1 MARSASS
8 KRAHGLT
15 LIELMVALT
24 ISAILG
30 LVVFITLGFGFRQD
44 ADNSGLTQMNDNA
57 RAALTLLTRDLQSA
71 GFMLSMAQP
80 HCQLT
85 LTYNSKQN
93 GYSTQAPVWAAS
105 QASGTA
111 LPLQTAAPGYG
122 SGYAQQALM
131 MTSAPS
137 IPQFVANS
145 MPALSVVQFGTTQ
158 SGSGQGAMNST
169 QLPVSTNQLLSGQ
182 GLNIGDIAYLAVPM
196 NGGIVCLRI
205 PIVNNNASTGQGA
218 TYIKSSPS
226 DLMPSTGYTGYAAQ
240 IPGAFGTLSNGNLIH
255 SQLID
260 LGSATGTLEIQQYW
274 INKSSGQT
282 FPVLQRSTY
291 DAMSDALISQ
301 QAIAPGAVSLQ
312 ALFGVIPSTATL
324 GQTAPTWKTWGN
336 VGPTDQL
343 VEVAL
348 ALVMR
353 TLQADPQYTAPKTIT
368 VPQPASNLAAPDKFV
383 DYTPGTA
390 EAHHHFAVYVTQ
402 VWLRNVASSAGT
414 GTGSSSS
421 GSSSSSSG
429 SGSSTSGST
438 STSTST
444 STSGS
449 TSTST
454 SGSGSGST
462 GSDST
467 TSESGD
473 G

>member
-1 MARSASS
+1 MDRSAYS
-8 KRAHGLT
+8 KRARGLT
-15 LIELMVALT
+15 LIELMVALA

-30 LVVFITLGFGFRQD
+30 LIVFITLGFGFRQD
-44 ADNSGLTQMNDNA
+44 ADNSTLAQMNDNA

-85 LTYNSKQN
+85 LTYDSKQS
-93 GYSTQAPVWAAS
+93 GYATQAPVWAAS

-111 LPLQTAAPGYG
+111 LPLQTTAPGYG
-122 SGYAQQALM
+122 SGYGQQALM

-145 MPALSVVQFGTTQ
+145 MPPLSVVQFGTTQ
-158 SGSGQGAMNST
+158 SGNGQGAMNST
-169 QLPVSTNQLLSGQ
+169 QLPISTNQLIGSQ
-182 GLNIGDIAYLAVPM
+182 ALNIGDIAYLAVPM

-218 TYIKSSPS
+218 TYIKSAPS
-226 DLMPSTGYTGYAAQ
+226 SLMPSTGYTGYSAQ
-240 IPGAFGTLSNGNLIH
+240 IPSTFGSLTNSNLIH

-260 LGSATGTLEIQQYW
+260 IGSATDTLEIQQYW
-274 INKSSGQT
+274 INQSSGQT

-291 DAMSDALISQ
+291 DALNDSLISQ

-312 ALFGVIPSTATL
+312 ALFGVIPATATI
-324 GQTAPTWKTWGN
+324 GQTAPTWKTWGD

-368 VPQPASNLAAPDKFV
+368 VPQPGSGLVAPDAFV
-383 DYTPGTA
+383 DYTPSAA

-402 VWLRNVASSAGT
+402 VWLRNVATNTVSSASGGGT
-414 GTGSSSS
+414 SGDGGTGS
-421 GSSSSSSG
+421 
-429 SGSSTSGST
+429 
-438 STSTST
+438 
-444 STSGS
+444 
-449 TSTST
+449 
-454 SGSGSGST
+454 
-462 GSDST
+462 
-467 TSESGD
+467 D

>member
-1 MARSASS
+1 MDRSASS
-8 KRAHGLT
+8 KRARGLT
-15 LIELMVALT
+15 LVELLVALT

-44 ADNSGLTQMNDNA
+44 ANNGTLAQMNDNA

-71 GFMLSMAQP
+71 GFMLSIAQP

-85 LTYNSKQN
+85 LTYNSKQS
-93 GYSTQAPVWAAS
+93 GYTTQAPVWAAS

-111 LPLQTAAPGYG
+111 IPLQSTAPGYG

-145 MPALSVVQFGTTQ
+145 MPPLSVVQFGTTQ
-158 SGSGQGAMNST
+158 SGNGQGAMNST
-169 QLPVSTNQLLSGQ
+169 QLPISTNQLIGSQ
-182 GLNIGDIAYLAVPM
+182 ALNIGDIAYLAVPM

-226 DLMPSTGYTGYAAQ
+226 SLMPSIGYTGYAAQ
-240 IPGAFGTLSNGNLIH
+240 IPAAFGSLSNGNLIH

-260 LGSATGTLEIQQYW
+260 LGSSSGLLELQQYW

-312 ALFGVIPSTATL
+312 ALFGVIPANATI
-324 GQTAPTWKTWGN
+324 GQTAPTWKTWGD

-343 VEVAL
+343 VKVAL

-353 TLQADPQYTAPKTIT
+353 TLQADPQYTAPKTIA
-368 VPQPASNLAAPDKFV
+368 VPQPGSGLVAPDAFV
-383 DYTPGTA
+383 DYTRSAA
-390 EAHHHFAVYVTQ
+390 EAHDHFAVYVTQ
-402 VWLRNVASSAGT
+402 VWLRNVTAN
-414 GTGSSSS
+414 SSS
-421 GSSSSSSG
+421 GTGGGSSG
-429 SGSSTSGST
+429 SGSSSST

-444 STSGS
+444 STS
-449 TSTST
+449 
-454 SGSGSGST
+454 
-462 GSDST
+462 
-467 TSESGD
+467 ESGE